1 MADERWEAVLARVSE
16 LGRAEVRAGI
26 VGPKASE
33 VHEDTGLTNAEL
45 GLLHELGNEDQGG
58 NLPERSFVRKTLRD
72 PAFRAEFAAL
82 EARCVKA
89 VLLGKMD
96 RDRAL
101 GLLGAFAAGKIQRT
115 IIDDKVQPEDAPAT
129 VEAKRRAG
137 LGGSSGDKVLVA
149 TGQLVGA
156 IGFEIR
162 K

>member
-1 MADERWEAVLARVSE
+1 MAAERWESILAKVAE

-26 VGPKASE
+26 VGPKAAV
-33 VHEDTGLTNAEL
+33 VHEGTGLTNAEL
-45 GLLHELGNEDQGG
+45 GLLHELGNVDRGG
-58 NLPERSFVRKTLRD
+58 NIPERSWCRSTLRD
-72 PAFRAEFAAL
+72 PAVRQEFEVL
-82 EARCVKA
+82 LGRITKA

-101 GLLGAFAAGKIQRT
+101 GLLGAFMAGKMKERIVNHQIR
-115 IIDDKVQPEDAPAT
+115 PEDAPAT
-129 VEAKRRAG
+129 VAAKG
-137 LGGSSGDKVLVA
+137 HDVPLVGT